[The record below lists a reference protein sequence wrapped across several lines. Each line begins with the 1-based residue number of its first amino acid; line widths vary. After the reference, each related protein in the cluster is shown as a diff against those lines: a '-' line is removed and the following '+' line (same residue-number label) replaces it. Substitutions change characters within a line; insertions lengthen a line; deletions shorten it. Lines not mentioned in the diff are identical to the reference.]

1 MTKDSVGAKDARHA
15 NKHLLLYVIHS
26 LLFPILNSSLN
37 LPNTKKNVFFKL
49 KKINKENYRT
59 NVRVTEP
66 QKVSCIEA
74 SQKSCQHCNAHL
86 TVKMQPGLSQESLF
100 WRHVPRI
107 DFWVPA
113 LMVGQNQCY

>member
-1 MTKDSVGAKDARHA
+1 M
-15 NKHLLLYVIHS
+15 
-26 LLFPILNSSLN
+26 F
-37 LPNTKKNVFFKL
+37 FFKL

-66 QKVSCIEA
+66 QKVSYIEA

-107 DFWVPA
+107 DFWVPLWLGRINVIELPVVNVSGISFTWSLLSRPNYSLA
-113 LMVGQNQCY
+113 ISRIIISRYI